1 MCNLYAMTKSR
12 EAVTAFTRAMRD
24 VTGNQ
29 PPLPAIFPDQLAPV
43 VRTGVDGVREMLN
56 MRWGFPPPPSGG
68 RPVTNIRNL
77 NSSFWR
83 SWLAPAQRC
92 VVPATSFCEYT
103 DTHPKVA
110 HWFALSAGRPLFAF
124 AGLWRPWRG
133 GRAKEDGEHLLY
145 AFLTTEANDLVRPIH
160 AKAMPV
166 MLTGADIDTWLGGS
180 EKEALA
186 LAKPFPTSDMKVVMS
201 GPREDPGKD
210 PGEAA

>member
-1 MCNLYAMTKSR
+1 MCNLYSMTKSR

-24 VTGNQ
+24 NTANQ

-56 MRWGFPPPPSGG
+56 MRWGFPPPSGG

-77 NSSFWR
+77 NSNFWR
-83 SWLAPAQRC
+83 TWLAPAQRC
-92 VVPATSFCEYT
+92 IVPATSFCEYT
-103 DTHPKVA
+103 ETQPKIA
-110 HWFALSAGRPLFAF
+110 HWFALSQKRPLFAF

-133 GRAKEDGEHLLY
+133 VRGKEDGEHLLF

-166 MLTGADIDTWLGGS
+166 MLTGGDIDVWLGAP

-186 LAKPFPTSDMKVVMS
+186 LAKPFPTSDMKIVMS
-201 GPREDPGKD
+201 GPREDPHED
-210 PGEAA
+210 SGEAA